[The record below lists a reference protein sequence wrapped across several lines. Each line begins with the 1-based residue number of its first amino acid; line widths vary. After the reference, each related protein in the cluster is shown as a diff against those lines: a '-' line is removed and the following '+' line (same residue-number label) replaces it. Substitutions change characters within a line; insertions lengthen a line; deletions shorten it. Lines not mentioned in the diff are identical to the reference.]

1 MTGVVGAVIRREYL
15 QRVRSK
21 WFVFGTVAGPLLML
35 AMILV
40 PALIAN
46 RSQQVGQTL
55 VVVDRTGVLAEG
67 LAPRLEAAGYVV
79 TLADDVEEGATD
91 VLDQRVLDDR
101 IGGYM
106 VLDASTLA
114 RGRAVLRSG
123 DRVSLVRT
131 HMLRQAVQ
139 QSALE
144 ARLAGLDAG
153 DVAALLAGG
162 DLEVELLSERTS
174 EADESA
180 FVAAYGGAFLLYMII
195 LLYAVSVMRSVL
207 EEKTNRVVE
216 VILSS
221 MRPFHLM
228 LGKILGVGAVGLT
241 QLVIWV
247 AAGGLI
253 VGLGIPALL
262 AARPELTELAEMRDV
277 VPGMGYAA
285 LFLVFFLGGYF
296 MYSGVYA
303 AVGAMCNTDE
313 EAQQAQ
319 LPVVM
324 LLVVPV
330 VFVAQVIQDPT
341 STLATALSLFPPFT
355 PILMFA
361 RAAAGGAPAWQI
373 ALSVVL
379 MALAVLA
386 IAWLAGRIYKV
397 GVLMAGKRP
406 TLPEL
411 LRWVREA

>member
-46 RSQQVGQTL
+46 RSQEVGQTL

-67 LAPRLEAAGYVV
+67 LAPRLEAAGYLV
-79 TLADDVEEGATD
+79 TLADDVDEGATD

-114 RGRAVLRSG
+114 RGRALLRSG

-162 DLEVELLSERTS
+162 DLEVELLSQRTS

-180 FVAAYGGAFLLYMII
+180 FFAAYGGAFLLYMII

-216 VILSS
+216 VVLSS

-247 AAGGLI
+247 AAGGVI
-253 VGLGIPALL
+253 VSLGIPALL

-277 VPGMGYAA
+277 IPGLGYAA

-373 ALSVVL
+373 VLSVVL